1 MGHRRA
7 QYQRAKVDYSLVS
20 IEFRNVTLGPLKGF
34 RAMAPSGVIIGVI
47 GEKGS
52 GAVELLKLAAGAA
65 QPEQGEII
73 AGAHRRLVGLGDP
86 LNLAPGDV
94 IALDQALATQDAVVR
109 ARTLTGL
116 DRLRRSGST
125 VFLASNERRLLETL
139 CDEVWWIDAG
149 EMAAKGDPKETL
161 AKYGRHVA
169 ERIRSWGETIP
180 PRLAPSF
187 RHGNGRAEVISI
199 ETLGADGKPTIVWKS
214 GEMVSVRAEVLYHDA
229 VENPV
234 LGLLIRTQIGFEVY
248 GTNTELERVNIG
260 PRKAGETAVVT
271 FSFLCDLCPNAY
283 TLTLASHDPDGTAH
297 DWLDDAIAVTVTDE
311 RRTAGVANLRA
322 KVTVEAPQPAG
333 EISA

>member
-1 MGHRRA
+1 MP
-7 QYQRAKVDYSLVS
+7 

-52 GAVELLKLAAGAA
+52 GSAELLKLAAGAA
-65 QPEQGEII
+65 APEQGEVI
-73 AGAHRRLVGLGDP
+73 AGPQRRFVALGDP
-86 LNLAPGDV
+86 LNLAPAEV

-116 DRLRRSGST
+116 DRLRRSGTT
-125 VFLASNERRLLETL
+125 VFLASNEAGLLEIL

-149 EMAAKGDPKETL
+149 ELAAKGDPKETL
-161 AKYGRHVA
+161 VKYGRHVA
-169 ERIRSWGETIP
+169 EKIRSWGETIP
-180 PRLAPSF
+180 PRLTPSF
-187 RHGNGRAEVISI
+187 RHGNGRAEVISV
-199 ETLGADGKPTIVWKS
+199 ESLGDGGKATIVWKS
-214 GEMVSVRAEVLYHDA
+214 GEMVSVRAEVRYHEA

-248 GTNTELERVNIG
+248 GTNTELERVRIG

-297 DWLDDAIAVTVTDE
+297 DWLDDAIAITVTDE
-311 RRTAGVANLRA
+311 RPTAGVANLRA
-322 KVTVEAPQPAG
+322 KVTVELPAAAG
-333 EISA
+333 GAVNL